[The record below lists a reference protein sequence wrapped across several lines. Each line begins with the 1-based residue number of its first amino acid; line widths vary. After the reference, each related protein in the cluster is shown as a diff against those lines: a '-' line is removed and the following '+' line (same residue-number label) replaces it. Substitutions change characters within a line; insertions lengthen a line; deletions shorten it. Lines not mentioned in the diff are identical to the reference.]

1 MKLSE
6 LIPTADQ
13 LKLVQGVERQL
24 LRRRRAGTLGG
35 VIAIAWAAIQILISV
50 VNKKYLQNIDEFVRN
65 LVSGQWGELVG
76 GAQGLSLYELAGIL
90 VLTAAIVTYLLLRW
104 TSFLQKEAEGPF
116 RYTFFIDPFQPVA
129 DTPAKRF
136 TLKEDDRFHLLDHDL
151 MERLNQRIQRF
162 SLLDLKSSEQNST
175 AKAGSNSERNLTSHI
190 HIEGHYA
197 IREET
202 VGKWVIH
209 VMPRVR
215 IGPSNRPVTLAY
227 PVKLPLGEG
236 AREADRVGSKTK
248 RETREDVGEEA
259 LDADQYNQLVERIYS
274 SVATEVYKQIKSDV
288 REKIALFPSNYLRAV
303 ALFHEAKDFERSNT
317 IDAYDYAIELYRESK
332 RYFDIAN
339 IKWLSRSLAAIPLLW
354 RMERKFLHME
364 ARTRIGYSRCMIYR
378 RVISALSGRSKNPLF
393 EIRGQIEK
401 GIDSLEKLHKKLRKI
416 PIWTRLGPKGST
428 GDNKSE
434 VRRKRQKRLNA
445 LMAFMTHPKD
455 SMLRRNQ
462 PLSERLRESLFDA
475 HVVAALTYY
484 YLDSPEKAQDHL
496 DDAES
501 VAPDLSVGDP
511 LYLLAAAEIEP
522 DLSKEIFLF
531 QQAADRAPDF
541 EIAQYRLAYYSE
553 MRFRAQNEITMAR
566 AGSVIKEYDEV
577 LRINPGNIA
586 SLAAQGYLLWL
597 LRSKKKAKKKFEEGC
612 AIKAIVRQTF
622 IGELNYGLAR
632 IAAEEGRFN
641 TSYDLYREAISA
653 DPGVG
658 AYSATAGKSVT
669 TSYYNY
675 IGSAMLKRRYEPF
688 KENVVAEIEKY
699 VRKIKKPGRSVDGA
713 GVLDKENK
721 EVSLRTLDVVR
732 SFVLNDYGNACLNYF
747 HRFGDFG
754 ELENAIRAFDEAKG
768 LARENAVAYY
778 NLANAYEWRRESS
791 DKIAELLEKAERL
804 APAWPVV
811 LVASAQSR
819 LRSGE
824 EEINKMYGEAA
835 TEIEEAEKTLTDLK
849 NIENLLAR
857 PREKG
862 IIEVSQAEPTKKV
875 MQAVPMSFEVQEKEL
890 RMLQGKGELREKYR
904 KHVKKAIEGYD
915 EAKGRSEGHVK
926 DVLPKVNQIVK
937 RTKLSSMF
945 EGLEFNVNGKG
956 VDKLLST
963 RIERDR
969 LDENDVEA
977 LRVWAQV
984 LSNNYLAEKAF
995 IAAEELANY
1004 ILVNYY
1010 PDNYDLNMILRS
1022 MYRRK
1027 RDLYMR
1033 KDLDYWPKLELE
1045 GPDKETGLR
1054 LMMQWVTTKKDEKK
1068 YKKKIEECDEK
1079 INRFNE
1085 IIKPTIKNWLDKDPI
1100 HYASLVWT
1108 PEFFEAEDLVTFSE
1122 RAIEE
1127 LAKAKLPPV
1136 AIYHAILGDAYRQ
1149 LKKWEEAE
1157 KAYLEA
1163 IAIEPH
1169 NAGYQNMLG
1178 NIYFE
1183 SGDSA
1188 RSIDPYKRAI
1198 EIDPELAV
1206 YIANLGGAY
1215 RKLGEWDGAEKAYR
1229 DAIEIESENAEYQ
1242 NLLGNIYFESG
1253 DFAKSI
1259 DPYKQAIEIEP
1270 KLAVYHANLGG
1281 SFRDLEQWEE
1291 AEKAYRE
1298 ALEIEPDNAGYRNML
1313 GIVYH
1318 RQGDYG
1324 KAIQSYKEA
1333 IQKGPKVGVHHAN
1346 LVLAYKESGK
1356 NEETDRAF
1364 LEAVE
1369 IEPDDP
1375 VYQNEVGNAFSANGD
1390 YERAIVCYK
1399 KAIEKAPD
1407 VAFYHANLGGSLR
1420 ALKKWEEA
1428 EKAYREGVK
1437 FQPKNAEYQNMLG
1450 NIYFESGDFAKS
1462 IDPYKEAIEIDPKL
1476 PVYHANL
1483 GGAYRNLREWDRAEK
1498 AYRKAISIEPKNAE
1512 YQNMLG
1518 NIYYGSGDFAKSIK
1532 LYKKA
1537 IEIDPKLA
1545 VYHANLGVAFKDSNQ
1560 LKEAEKA
1567 YREALKLEPDNGSYQ
1582 NMLGIVYYRQ
1592 GHNQKAINRYKKAIA
1607 IEPKAAVHHANLVLA
1622 YVSSGKGDE
1631 AKEVFRDAIAVQPDD
1646 PNYQN
1651 ELAKAFFG
1659 NFDYERAIVCY
1670 RKAIEK
1676 APEVATYHANLGSSY
1691 RALTQW
1697 KEAEKANREA
1707 VRLEPKNAGYQNMLG
1722 VVYFERGD
1730 FAKSIGPYKNAIG
1743 IDPKMAVYHANLGDA
1758 FRGLGKWDEAE
1769 KAYREAIKL
1778 EPDNANYHNML
1789 GIVYYGRG
1797 DYQKAIKSYKEAIA
1811 KAPTMPIYHANLV
1824 LAYTESGRIGKAEK
1838 AYREAVDIEPDHPV
1852 YQNELG
1858 NAFFANRDYERAIA
1872 CYRKA
1877 IEKAPKVAVH
1887 HANLGNA
1894 FAMIGKWQEGE
1905 GAYLEAL
1912 ELEPDRA
1919 EYHDMLGDLYHKSGD
1934 FEKAAEEYGKAV
1946 RLAPEVQL
1954 YTTKLEQTGTQIEDP
1969 DKARSLLEPLSL
1981 YNHNKD
1987 DLTNSSQD

>member
-1 MKLSE
+1 
-6 LIPTADQ
+6 
-13 LKLVQGVERQL
+13 
-24 LRRRRAGTLGG
+24 
-35 VIAIAWAAIQILISV
+35 
-50 VNKKYLQNIDEFVRN
+50 
-65 LVSGQWGELVG
+65 
-76 GAQGLSLYELAGIL
+76 
-90 VLTAAIVTYLLLRW
+90 
-104 TSFLQKEAEGPF
+104 
-116 RYTFFIDPFQPVA
+116 
-129 DTPAKRF
+129 
-136 TLKEDDRFHLLDHDL
+136 

-162 SLLDLKSSEQNST
+162 SLLDLKSSKQDFT
-175 AKAGSNSERNLTSHI
+175 AKAGSNSETNLTSHI

-202 VGKWVIH
+202 GGQWVIH

-215 IGPSNRPVTLAY
+215 IGPSSRPATLAY
-227 PVKLPLGEG
+227 PVKFPLGEG
-236 AREADRVGSKTK
+236 ASEAHRVDSKRTT
-248 RETREDVGEEA
+248 ETRDDVAEET
-259 LDADQYNQLVERIYS
+259 LGADQYNQLVERIYS

-288 REKIALFPSNYLRAV
+288 RDKIALFPSNYLRAV

-339 IKWLSRSLAAIPLLW
+339 IKWISRSLVAIPLLW

-401 GIDSLEKLHKKLRKI
+401 GIDTLERLHKKYRKI
-416 PIWTRLGPKGST
+416 PVWMRLGPKRSP
-428 GDNKSE
+428 GDSKNE

-445 LMAFMTHPKD
+445 LLAFMTYPGD
-455 SMLRRNQ
+455 SILRRNQ

-484 YLDSPEKAQDHL
+484 YLDATERAQDHL

-566 AGSVIKEYDEV
+566 AGSVIREYDEV

-597 LRSKKKAKKKFEEGC
+597 LKSTQKAKKKFEEGC
-612 AIKAIVRQTF
+612 AIKATVRQTF

-641 TSYDLYREAISA
+641 SSYDLYREAISA

-669 TSYYNY
+669 TSYYDY

-688 KENVVAEIEKY
+688 KKNVVAGIEKY
-699 VRKIKKPGRSVDGA
+699 VRKIEKSGKSADGA

-721 EVSLRTLDVVR
+721 ELSLRTLDVVR

-754 ELENAIRAFDEAKG
+754 ELENAIRAFDEAKD

-778 NLANAYEWRRESS
+778 NLANAYGWRRESS
-791 DKIAELLEKAERL
+791 DRIAELLEKAERL

-824 EEINKMYGEAA
+824 EEINKLYGEAA
-835 TEIEEAEKTLTDLK
+835 TEIEKAEKTLIELK
-849 NIENLLAR
+849 HIENLLAR

-875 MQAVPMSFEVQEKEL
+875 KQAVPLSFEVQEKEL
-890 RMLQGKGELREKYR
+890 RMLQGKGELVEKYR
-904 KHVKKAIEGYD
+904 KHVRKAIEGYD
-915 EAKGRSEGHVK
+915 RARKRSEGHVK

-945 EGLEFNVNGKG
+945 EGLEFNENGKG

-984 LSNNYLAEKAF
+984 LSNNYLAESAF
-995 IAAEELANY
+995 TAAEELANY
-1004 ILVNYY
+1004 ILINYY
-1010 PDNYDLNMILRS
+1010 PVNYDLNMILRS

-1027 RDLYMR
+1027 RDMYMR
-1033 KDLDYWPKLELE
+1033 EDLDYWPRLEME
-1045 GPDKETGLR
+1045 GSDKETGLR
-1054 LMMQWVTTKKDEKK
+1054 LLMQWVTTRKDEKK

-1079 INRFNE
+1079 IKGFND
-1085 IIKPTIKNWLDKDPI
+1085 IIKPTFKNWLDKDPI
-1100 HYASLVWT
+1100 HYASLVWAG
-1108 PEFFEAEDLVTFSE
+1108 EFFEADDLVIFFE

-1127 LAKAKLPPV
+1127 LTRAKLPPV

-1149 LKKWEEAE
+1149 VKKWEEAE
-1157 KAYLEA
+1157 KAYLDA
-1163 IAIEPH
+1163 IDIEPH

-1183 SGDSA
+1183 SENFLK
-1188 RSIDPYKRAI
+1188 SIDPYKKAI
-1198 EIDPELAV
+1198 EIDPKPAV
-1206 YIANLGGAY
+1206 YHANLGGTY
-1215 RKLGEWDGAEKAYR
+1215 RKLGEWDGAERAYL
-1229 DAIEIESENAEYQ
+1229 DAIKIESENAEYQ

-1259 DPYKQAIEIEP
+1259 GPYKRAIEIEP

-1281 SFRDLEQWEE
+1281 SFRDLGRWDE

-1324 KAIQSYKEA
+1324 KAIQSYIEA
-1333 IQKGPKVGVHHAN
+1333 IQKGSKVGVHHAN

-1356 NEETDRAF
+1356 SEDADRAF
-1364 LEAVE
+1364 HASVA

-1375 VYQNEVGNAFSANGD
+1375 VYQNELGNAFSANGD
-1390 YERAIVCYK
+1390 HERAIVCYK
-1399 KAIEKAPD
+1399 KAIEQAPE
-1407 VAFYHANLGGSLR
+1407 VVLYHANLGGSYR
-1420 ALKKWEEA
+1420 ALKEWEGA
-1428 EKAYREGVK
+1428 EKAYRDAIAIE
-1437 FQPKNAEYQNMLG
+1437 PKNAEYQNMLG

-1462 IDPYKEAIEIDPKL
+1462 IDPYKEAIEIDPK
-1476 PVYHANL
+1476 PAVYHANL
-1483 GGAYRNLREWDRAEK
+1483 GGSHRALK
-1498 AYRKAISIEPKNAE
+1498 QY
-1512 YQNMLG
+1512 
-1518 NIYYGSGDFAKSIK
+1518 
-1532 LYKKA
+1532 
-1537 IEIDPKLA
+1537 
-1545 VYHANLGVAFKDSNQ
+1545 
-1560 LKEAEKA
+1560 KEAEKA
-1567 YREALKLEPDNGSYQ
+1567 YREAL
-1582 NMLGIVYYRQ
+1582 
-1592 GHNQKAINRYKKAIA
+1592 
-1607 IEPKAAVHHANLVLA
+1607 
-1622 YVSSGKGDE
+1622 
-1631 AKEVFRDAIAVQPDD
+1631 
-1646 PNYQN
+1646 
-1651 ELAKAFFG
+1651 
-1659 NFDYERAIVCY
+1659 
-1670 RKAIEK
+1670 
-1676 APEVATYHANLGSSY
+1676 
-1691 RALTQW
+1691 
-1697 KEAEKANREA
+1697 
-1707 VRLEPKNAGYQNMLG
+1707 RLEPHNAGYQNILG
-1722 VVYFERGD
+1722 VVYYERGD
-1730 FAKSIGPYKNAIG
+1730 FAKSIGPYKNAIR
-1743 IDPKMAVYHANLGDA
+1743 IDPKMAVYHANLGGAFRDSGQLAEAEKAYREAIKLEPHNGSYQNMLGIVYFGQGHYQKAISSYKKAIATEPRVGVHHANLVLAYMASGKDDEANDA
-1758 FRGLGKWDEAE
+1758 FRNAIAANPDDSAYQNELGEAFSGNNDFERALACYKKAIENAPEVAAYHANLGGSYRALKQYGEAEKAYREALRLEPHNAGYQNILGVVYYERGDFAKSIGPSKNAVEIDPNVAVYHATLGDAFKGLGKWDEAE
-1769 KAYREAIKL
+1769 KAYREAIRL
-1778 EPDNANYHNML
+1778 EPGKANYHNML

-1797 DYQKAIKSYKEAIA
+1797 DYQKAIKSYREAIA

-1824 LAYTESGRIGKAEK
+1824 LAYTESGKIDKADK
-1838 AYREAVDIEPDHPV
+1838 AYRDAVVIEPDDPV

-1858 NAFFANRDYERAIA
+1858 NAFFANRDYDRAIE

-1877 IEKAPKVAVH
+1877 IEKAPEVAVH
-1887 HANLGNA
+1887 HVNLGNA
-1894 FAMIGKWQEGE
+1894 FATIGKWQEGK
-1905 GAYLEAL
+1905 GAFIKAL
-1912 ELEPDRA
+1912 ELEPDNA

-1934 FEKAAEEYGKAV
+1934 FEKAAEAYGKAIK
-1946 RLAPEVQL
+1946 LAPEVQL
-1954 YTTKLEQTGTQIEDP
+1954 YATKLEQMGTQVEDP
-1969 DKARSLLEPLSL
+1969 DKARSLMEPLSL
-1981 YNHNKD
+1981 YNHKKD